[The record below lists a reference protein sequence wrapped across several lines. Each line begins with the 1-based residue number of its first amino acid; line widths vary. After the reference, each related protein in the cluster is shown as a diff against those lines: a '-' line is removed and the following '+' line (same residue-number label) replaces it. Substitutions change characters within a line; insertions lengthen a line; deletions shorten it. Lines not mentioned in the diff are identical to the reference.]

1 MKKGHLLL
9 IEHFNG
15 RTLPSDE
22 IQGSLTLSPNIVQYM
37 FVSDCLSSKELWLK
51 A

>member
-15 RTLPSDE
+15 GTLVDILLPLE
-22 IQGSLTLSPNIVQYM
+22 IESITEEVRILINRNKKI
-37 FVSDCLSSKELWLK
+37 K
-51 A
+51 